1 MNFNVF
7 QWRSL
12 KTKMTLFTL
21 AIFLIG
27 IWSLAF
33 YANRALRE
41 DMQRLSGEQQFSTVS
56 FIASVVNEE
65 LDNRLRSLENI
76 AEQISPAMLINPAT
90 MQAFLEQRPVFQ
102 LLFNAGVLA
111 LSYDG
116 TAIAEVPLSA
126 ERIGVNYM
134 DRNHVATALKEG
146 KATIGRPVIGRK
158 LQAPIVGMTV
168 PIRDAQGK
176 AIGALT
182 GVTDLGLPNF
192 LDKITEGHYG
202 KTGGYLLVAPQHRLI
217 VVASDKSRIMEASPT
232 PGIYP
237 LIDRF
242 MQGFE
247 GTGVGVNPIGV
258 EVLASAKGV
267 PVAGWYVNVALP
279 TEEAFS
285 PIRALQQ
292 RILLAMIFVTLMV
305 GWLTWW
311 MLKRLLSPMLAAARA
326 LAILPDT
333 DQPPQPLPI
342 TCHDEIGELIG
353 GFNRLLETLVQR
365 EVEKAELEARNR
377 QLQKTESLGRM
388 AGAIAHHFN
397 NQLQVV
403 MGNLEMAMDELP
415 RESDTL
421 ETLTE
426 TMQAARR
433 AAKVSGL
440 MLTYLGQTPGRREPV
455 DLSEACHQILILLQA
470 AVPKGMT
477 LKVDLPSSGPVIRAN
492 AGQIQQALANLVTN
506 AWEAAGES
514 KGAVGL
520 TVKMVSQ
527 ANIPASKRFPI
538 DWQPRENVYACL
550 EVTDTGCGIPS
561 NDIEKIFDPFF
572 TTKFT
577 GRGLGLPVVLG
588 IAGAHDGGITVES
601 EPGRGSV
608 FRVFLPVSTEEM
620 PDRVYITKPMTSS
633 KGGSLCERTTRKRIP
648 KKSSFH

>member
-1 MNFNVF
+1 MSHIVEGTGSSGIACEKPEKNRMHFNVF

-41 DMQRLSGEQQFSTVS
+41 DMQRLSGEQQFSMVS
-56 FIASVVNEE
+56 FIASAVNEE
-65 LDNRLRSLENI
+65 LENRLKSLKNV
-76 AEQISPAMLINPAT
+76 AEQIGPAMPGNPET
-90 MQAFLEQRPVFQ
+90 MQALLEQRPILQ
-102 LLFNAGVLA
+102 ILFNGGVIA
-111 LSYDG
+111 TRIDG
-116 TAIAEVPLSA
+116 TAIADIPLSA
-126 ERIGVNYM
+126 GRIGVNYM
-134 DRNHVATALKEG
+134 DIDTIAAALMEG
-146 KATIGRPVIGRK
+146 KSSVGRPVIGKK
-158 LQAPIVGMTV
+158 LPAPVFGMTV
-168 PIRDAQGK
+168 PICDTHGEV
-176 AIGALT
+176 IGALS
-182 GVTDLGLPNF
+182 GVTDLSRPNF
-192 LDKITEGHYG
+192 LDKITEGRYG

-217 VVASDKSRIMEASPT
+217 VAASDKSRIMEASPA

-242 MQGFE
+242 MHGFE

-267 PVAGWYVNVALP
+267 PAAGWYVNVALP

-292 RILLAMIFVTLMV
+292 RILLAMIFVTLLV
-305 GWLTWW
+305 GGLTWW
-311 MLKRLLSPMLAAARA
+311 MLKRLLSPMLSAARA
-326 LAILPDT
+326 LAILPVT

-353 GFNRLLETLVQR
+353 GFNRLLETLAQR
-365 EVEKAELEARNR
+365 EAEKAELEARNR

-415 RESDTL
+415 REPDNL
-421 ETLTE
+421 EILSE
-426 TMQAARR
+426 AMQAARR

-440 MLTYLGQTPGRREPV
+440 MLTYLGQTPGKRETV
-455 DLSEACHQILILLQA
+455 DLSEACRQSLILLQS
-470 AVPKGMT
+470 AVPKGMI
-477 LKVDLPSSGPVIRAN
+477 LKVDLPASGPVIRAN
-492 AGQIQQALANLVTN
+492 AGQIQQTLTNLITN
-506 AWEAAGES
+506 ACEAAGES
-514 KGAVGL
+514 KGTFGL
-520 TVKMVSQ
+520 TVKSVSR
-527 ANIPASKRFPI
+527 ADIPASKRFPI
-538 DWQPRENVYACL
+538 DWQPRESVYACL
-550 EVTDTGCGIPS
+550 EVADAGCGIAS
-561 NDIEKIFDPFF
+561 KDIEKIFDPFF

-588 IAGAHDGGITVES
+588 ITGAHDGGITVES

-608 FRVFLPVSTEEM
+608 FRVFLPVSTEEIHHQKE
-620 PDRVYITKPMTSS
+620 DHYEK
-633 KGGSLCERTTRKRIP
+633 E
-648 KKSSFH
+648 

>member
-1 MNFNVF
+1 MHFNVF

-41 DMQRLSGEQQFSTVS
+41 DMQRLSGEQQFSMVS
-56 FIASVVNEE
+56 FIASAVNEE
-65 LDNRLRSLENI
+65 LENRLKSLKNV
-76 AEQISPAMLINPAT
+76 AEQIGPAMLSNPET
-90 MQAFLEQRPVFQ
+90 MQALLEQRPILQ
-102 LLFNAGVLA
+102 ILFNGGVIA
-111 LSYDG
+111 TRIDG
-116 TAIAEVPLSA
+116 TAIADIPLSA
-126 ERIGVNYM
+126 GRIGVNYM
-134 DRNHVATALKEG
+134 DIDTIAAALMEG
-146 KATIGRPVIGRK
+146 KSSVGRPVIGKK
-158 LQAPIVGMTV
+158 LPAPVFGMTV
-168 PIRDAQGK
+168 PICDTHGEV
-176 AIGALT
+176 IGALS
-182 GVTDLGLPNF
+182 GVTDLSRPNF
-192 LDKITEGHYG
+192 LDKITEGRYG

-217 VVASDKSRIMEASPT
+217 VAASDKSRIMEASPA

-242 MQGFE
+242 MHGFE

-267 PVAGWYVNVALP
+267 PAAGWYVNVALP

-285 PIRALQQ
+285 PIRSLQQ
-292 RILLAMIFVTLMV
+292 RILLAMIFVTLLV
-305 GWLTWW
+305 GGLTWW
-311 MLKRLLSPMLAAARA
+311 MLKRLLSPMLSAARA
-326 LAILPDT
+326 LAILPVT

-353 GFNRLLETLVQR
+353 GFNRLLETLAQR
-365 EVEKAELEARNR
+365 EAEKAELEARNR

-415 RESDTL
+415 REPDNL
-421 ETLTE
+421 EILSE
-426 TMQAARR
+426 AMQAARR

-440 MLTYLGQTPGRREPV
+440 MLTYLGQTPGKRETV
-455 DLSEACHQILILLQA
+455 DLSEACRQSLILLQS
-470 AVPKGMT
+470 AVPKGMI
-477 LKVDLPSSGPVIRAN
+477 LKVDL
-492 AGQIQQALANLVTN
+492 
-506 AWEAAGES
+506 
-514 KGAVGL
+514 
-520 TVKMVSQ
+520 
-527 ANIPASKRFPI
+527 PASKRFPI
-538 DWQPRENVYACL
+538 DWQPRESVYACL
-550 EVTDTGCGIPS
+550 EVADAGCGIAS
-561 NDIEKIFDPFF
+561 KDIEKIFDPFF

-588 IAGAHDGGITVES
+588 ITGAHDGGITVES

-608 FRVFLPVSTEEM
+608 FRVFLPVSTEEIHHQKE
-620 PDRVYITKPMTSS
+620 DHYEK
-633 KGGSLCERTTRKRIP
+633 E
-648 KKSSFH
+648 